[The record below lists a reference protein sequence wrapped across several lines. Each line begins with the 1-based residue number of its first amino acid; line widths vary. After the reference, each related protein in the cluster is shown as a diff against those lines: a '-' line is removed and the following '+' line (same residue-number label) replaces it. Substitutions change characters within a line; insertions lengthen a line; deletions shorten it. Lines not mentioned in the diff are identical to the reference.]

1 MDNILLVVE
10 YNNNRSLMGENKTIE
25 SLAKEDQEVQK
36 IKKKTYLQT
45 IFRIKQISTQ
55 YLRNY
60 YNIELVRR

>member
-36 IKKKTYLQT
+36 IKKKTYL
-45 IFRIKQISTQ
+45 
-55 YLRNY
+55 
-60 YNIELVRR
+60 